1 MNKMPWLLVIRL
13 PVWRKR
19 VLTLCVTLSRS

>member
-13 PVWRKR
+13 PVWRRR
-19 VLTLCVTLSRS
+19 VLTVYVTLSRS

>member
-19 VLTLCVTLSRS
+19 VLTVYVTLSRS